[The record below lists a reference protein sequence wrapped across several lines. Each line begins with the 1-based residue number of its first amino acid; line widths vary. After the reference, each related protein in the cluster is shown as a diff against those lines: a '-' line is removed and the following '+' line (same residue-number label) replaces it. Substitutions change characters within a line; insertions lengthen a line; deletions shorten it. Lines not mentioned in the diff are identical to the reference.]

1 MDVSAVVALV
11 MPYVSAAI
19 GAYGSAVLTKAQDV
33 AADETVG
40 LGRRLLQRIWQR
52 PESQAELQSAVSD
65 RVQAPDDDDSL
76 AALRLQIKK
85 ALAADPALVK
95 ELADMLGPAAAPA
108 AMTVS
113 AVGERA
119 VAART
124 NTGIIQTGDDARAER

>member
-1 MDVSAVVALV
+1 MDVSAVVALA

-19 GAYGSAVLTKAQDV
+19 GAYGNAVLNKAQDV

-52 PESQAELQSAVSD
+52 PESQAELESAVAD

-85 ALAADPALVK
+85 ALAADPALAK
-95 ELADMLGPAAAPA
+95 EFADMLGPAAAPA
-108 AMTVS
+108 AVTVS

-119 VAART
+119 VAAGT
-124 NTGIIQTGDDARAER
+124 NTGIIQTGDKARADR

>member
-1 MDVSAVVALV
+1 MDVSAVVALL
-11 MPYVSAAI
+11 MPYVSAAV

-52 PESQAELQSAVSD
+52 PESQAELESAVSD

-76 AALRLQIKK
+76 AALRLQIRK
-85 ALAADPALVK
+85 ALAADPALAK

-119 VAART
+119 VAAGT
-124 NTGIIQTGDDARAER
+124 NTGIIQTGDKARAKQ

>member
-1 MDVSAVVALV
+1 MDVSAVVALL

-40 LGRRLLQRIWQR
+40 LGRRLLQRVWQR
-52 PESQAELQSAVSD
+52 PESRAELESAVSD

-85 ALAADPALVK
+85 ALAADPALAM
-95 ELADMLGPAAAPA
+95 ELADMLGPATASP
-108 AMTVS
+108 AMTVN

-119 VAART
+119 VAAGT
-124 NTGIIQTGDDARAER
+124 NTGIIQTGDNARAER